1 MTNPANREL
10 SSVLSR
16 ITNKLQQ
23 DWIVNETLHVLRE
36 HLNVDRMVLYYF
48 YTQWKGQVTF
58 EAISE
63 HKYSIIGSTGPDNCF
78 NAEYASLYLAGRVH
92 GIDDIEKAPITDCHR
107 DFLRTMQ
114 VRSNLV
120 APVLTK
126 GKLWGLLVAHHC
138 QDIKLWQTADIAS
151 ICECC
156 ERLGAASSIMNS

>member
-1 MTNPANREL
+1 MNNANRDL

-23 DWIVNETLHVLRE
+23 DKVVSDTLHQLRDQ
-36 HLNVDRMVLYYF
+36 LNVDRVVLYYF

-58 EAISE
+58 EAISD
-63 HKYSIIGSTGPDNCF
+63 HKYSIIGSTGADNCF
-78 NAEYASLYLAGRVH
+78 NVEYASLYLAGR
-92 GIDDIEKAPITDCHR
+92 IYSTEDIETAPINACHR
-107 DFLRTMQ
+107 DFLRTLQ

-138 QDIKLWQTADIAS
+138 QECKVWQTTDIELINQYS
-151 ICECC
+151 HHLSE
-156 ERLGAASSIMNS
+156 ASSSIINS